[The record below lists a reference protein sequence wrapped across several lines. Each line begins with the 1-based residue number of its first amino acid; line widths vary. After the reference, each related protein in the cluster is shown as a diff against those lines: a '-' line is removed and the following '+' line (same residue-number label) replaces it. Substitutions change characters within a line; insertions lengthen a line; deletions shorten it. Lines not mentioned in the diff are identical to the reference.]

1 MQWLLC
7 MLLLMWYHQNNGIA
21 IFIQLIDFISLVA
34 LTILSKIIYKYACV
48 VGRNAKYPGQVL
60 CTRITENKWRCFQ
73 AKLQECDTFVDRK
86 LFANYPRRLGTF
98 KDDHQAE
105 LAY

>member
-1 MQWLLC
+1 MASLHAFA
-7 MLLLMWYHQNNGIA
+7 YVVSSKNGIA

-34 LTILSKIIYKYACV
+34 LKILSKIIYKYACV
-48 VGRNAKYPGQVL
+48 VGCNEGYPGHVL
-60 CTRITENKWRCFQ
+60 CTRITDIEWTRFQ
-73 AKLQECDTFVDRK
+73 AKLQECDTYVDRT